1 MDERAAMTRH
11 SRSGATLA
19 AVALFAAACGSGSS
33 STPQAPSSAAASLAP
48 IERWPLPEDPMGLA
62 RKAGLEPLRIE
73 SLQFHVHAHLDVFED
88 GRPIVIPAGIGI
100 DITDPGVK
108 RFEDPV
114 GYGGIQ
120 QPCADPCISPLHTH
134 DSNGVI
140 HTESPTPTPNT
151 LGQFLIEWEVVLPDD
166 AKVYI
171 DGEEF
176 SGDVASIE
184 LADRREIAIVIGEP
198 PSPIPSRFPP
208 GVE

>member
-1 MDERAAMTRH
+1 MTRH
-11 SRSGATLA
+11 SRSGAILA
-19 AVALFAAACGSGSS
+19 AVALLAAACGSGTS
-33 STPQAPSSAAASLAP
+33 STPQAPSPAAASLAP

-120 QPCADPCISPLHTH
+120 QPCADTCISPLHTH

-151 LGQFLIEWEVVLPDD
+151 LGQFLIEWEVELPDD

-198 PSPIPSRFPP
+198 PSAIPSRFPP

>member
-1 MDERAAMTRH
+1 MTRH
-11 SRSGATLA
+11 ARSGAILA
-19 AVALFAAACGSGSS
+19 AVALLAAACGSGSS
-33 STPQAPSSAAASLAP
+33 STPQASSSAAASLAP

-100 DITDPGVK
+100 DIMDPGVK

-114 GYGGIQ
+114 AYGGIE
-120 QPCADPCISPLHTH
+120 QPCADACISPLHTH

-151 LGQFLIEWEVVLPDD
+151 LGQFLIEWDVELPKD

-176 SGDVASIE
+176 TGDVASIE

-198 PSPIPSRFPP
+198 PSAIPSRFPP